1 MPTRRKFTAR
11 FPTTRIKKIMQLDEE
26 IGKLA
31 ATVPPVVSR
40 ALELFM
46 EELVSQA
53 YDLTATRNSRT
64 ISPSCIKHV
73 IDSNPTFDFLRNLVM
88 DVPELKPSQIK
99 SVPSSGCKPRDFQSE
114 MFDSGSELS
123 SEELDAFPV
132 HIDHKPPSK
141 RKAPNRR
148 RKRDAPD
155 SEDAPVDYCV
165 SKVSRK
171 ARNANNGSPKRRNKR
186 KKPDSNACSEDRVQ
200 SLDSQVLY
208 TVCQKQGSK
217 VDQALLR
224 PIWVIVLSWT
234 PDARTT
240 ESACCR
246 CIPITDCSFAVPIS
260 GTVGIS

>member
-1 MPTRRKFTAR
+1 
-11 FPTTRIKKIMQLDEE
+11 MQLDEE

-200 SLDSQVLY
+200 SLDSQGTIY
-208 TVCQKQGSK
+208 CQRDDVCNPRL
-217 VDQALLR
+217 VDCQSNGL
-224 PIWVIVLSWT
+224 
-234 PDARTT
+234 
-240 ESACCR
+240 
-246 CIPITDCSFAVPIS
+246 
-260 GTVGIS
+260 

>member
-200 SLDSQVLY
+200 SLDSQGTIY
-208 TVCQKQGSK
+208 CQRDDVCNPRL
-217 VDQALLR
+217 VDCQSNGL
-224 PIWVIVLSWT
+224 
-234 PDARTT
+234 
-240 ESACCR
+240 
-246 CIPITDCSFAVPIS
+246 
-260 GTVGIS
+260 